1 MSTEITRVRVNG
13 GFLAGLDVTF
23 SAGLNVIIGPRG
35 SGKTALIELVRHA
48 LAANQSSQANTR
60 EREKYVRAI
69 LGSGDVIVDLSVD
82 GSSTQ
87 VIVNAKGAGR
97 IDSTSSSVLVLGQN
111 ELESIAADP
120 SGRLDLIDTRA
131 NVDATATEQST
142 EEVSDLTLRLH
153 ETREALRSL
162 QDQLRPQAQLIQD
175 LEAAEARESDLL
187 ANESPQILAKKDH
200 LSLLESQLRTV
211 QTDAANM
218 HAAVNAAGSVSVGM
232 QAINRSVRSDLTAT
246 ISNLTNPSLARDFNL
261 FTRAIS
267 AASDHLTSMQSLLAA
282 NIAEKEADANSIR
295 ATMQPIREQLE
306 AAEHGLGEVT
316 ARVGA
321 IKSSLAELN
330 SVKQTYSDKT
340 AQYEEMRSMRD
351 RLLEELESHQE
362 KVYSQ
367 RLSAA
372 REVTEHLVDG
382 IEVSVKHLADTS
394 DFQERL
400 QSALAGSKLQFRPL
414 AERMASSLLP
424 RQLLEMA
431 ENDESAALADL
442 LNMTSE
448 RAARALGELQTG
460 EALASLATT
469 TLRDRVDFLLRE
481 GTTVKPV
488 DQLST
493 GQKCAVTLP
502 IVLTEVMRSLLL
514 DQPEDHLDN
523 AFLVHRVVEGLVE
536 RRSSGAQTI
545 VVTHNPN
552 IPVLGAADQVL
563 VFNSDGARGK
573 VNESGK
579 FDDASIV
586 KTITQLMEGGRQA
599 FLDRAKFY
607 NLADSSKDAHEF

>member
-13 GFLAGLDVTF
+13 GFLAGLDIRF
-23 SAGLNVIIGPRG
+23 AAGLNVIIGPRG

-48 LAANQSSQANTR
+48 LAANQPSQANTR

-69 LGSGDVIVDLSVD
+69 LGSGDVIIDLSAD
-82 GSSTQ
+82 SGATQ
-87 VIVNAKGAGR
+87 VIVNAKGTGR
-97 IDSTSSSVLVLGQN
+97 VDSTTSSVLVLGQN

-120 SGRLDLIDTRA
+120 HGRLDLIDTRA
-131 NVDATATEQST
+131 NVDATTTEQSIR
-142 EEVSDLTLRLH
+142 EVSELTTRLH
-153 ETREALRSL
+153 EAREVLRAL

-187 ANESPQILAKKDH
+187 ANESPQILAKKDQ
-200 LSLLESQLRTV
+200 LSMLESQLRIV
-211 QTDAANM
+211 QADATNM
-218 HAAVNAAGSVSVGM
+218 HAAVAATGSASIGIQTINRSIRSDLDSTIRNLHNPDLAEDFHSFTTAINAAG
-232 QAINRSVRSDLTAT
+232 
-246 ISNLTNPSLARDFNL
+246 
-261 FTRAIS
+261 
-267 AASDHLTSMQSLLAA
+267 DHLASLLSLLAA
-282 NIAEKEADANSIR
+282 SIAQKESDANSIR
-295 ATMQPIREQLE
+295 ATIQPIREQLE
-306 AAEHGLGEVT
+306 TAEHGLGEIT

-321 IKSSLAELN
+321 IKSSLAEL
-330 SVKQTYSDKT
+330 SALRDTYSEKN
-340 AQYEEMRSMRD
+340 AQYVEMRTMRD
-351 RLLEELESHQE
+351 SLLDNLEDLQE
-362 KVYSQ
+362 AVYSK
-367 RLSAA
+367 RLEAA

-394 DFQERL
+394 EFQERL
-400 QSALAGSKLQFRPL
+400 QHALAGSKLQFRPL
-414 AERMASSLLP
+414 AEKMAGSLLP

-431 ENDESAALADL
+431 ENDDAAALADL
-442 LNMTSE
+442 LSITNE

-469 TLRDRVDFLLRE
+469 ILRDRVDFLLRE

-502 IVLTEVMRSLLL
+502 IVLTEVTRSLLL

-552 IPVLGAADQVL
+552 IPVLGAADKVL
-563 VFNSDGARGK
+563 VFTSDGVRGR
-573 VNESGK
+573 VDESGN
-579 FDDASIV
+579 FDDGPIV
-586 KTITQLMEGGRQA
+586 ETITRLMEGGRQA
-599 FLDRAKFY
+599 FLDRAMFY
-607 NLADSSKDAHEF
+607 SLADRPRNGA